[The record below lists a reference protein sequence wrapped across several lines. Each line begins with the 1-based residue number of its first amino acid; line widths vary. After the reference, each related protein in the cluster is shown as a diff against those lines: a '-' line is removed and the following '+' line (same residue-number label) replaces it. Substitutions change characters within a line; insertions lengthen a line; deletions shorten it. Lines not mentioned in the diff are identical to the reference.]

1 MPLLSVAVPSGV
13 IPILSIIFGV
23 IVLIFPKILNYIV
36 GIYLILV
43 GIIGLLGVI

>member
-23 IVLIFPKILNYIV
+23 IVLIFPKVLNYIV

>member
-23 IVLIFPKILNYIV
+23 IVLIFPKVLNYIV
-36 GIYLILV
+36 GVYLILI
-43 GIIGLLGVI
+43 GIIGLLGII